1 MSKRKT
7 LAIVSAV
14 AAFAAVSASAA
25 SLGGLNG
32 ASLGAD
38 STVVASC
45 DTVGGVTVGYTNA
58 YNAATKAYNVTAV
71 NLTLLDVPCN
81 GKTVNVTLA
90 DAGGVSIATGSL
102 GAILAGGSAT
112 IPVVAP
118 VAAKAVTERPSS
130 SPAEQRTSR

>member
-25 SLGGLNG
+25 GLGGLNG

-38 STVVASC
+38 ATVVASC
-45 DTVGGVTVGYTNA
+45 DTSGGVTVGYTNA
-58 YNAATKAYNVTAV
+58 YASGTKTYNVTAV
-71 NLTLLDVPCN
+71 NLTLLDGPCT

-90 DAGGVSIATGSL
+90 DAAGASISTGSF
-102 GAILAGGSAT
+102 GPILVGGSAT
-112 IPVVAP
+112 INVTP
-118 VAAKAVTERPSS
+118 VAASAVFNVAVVISG
-130 SPAEQRTSR
+130 